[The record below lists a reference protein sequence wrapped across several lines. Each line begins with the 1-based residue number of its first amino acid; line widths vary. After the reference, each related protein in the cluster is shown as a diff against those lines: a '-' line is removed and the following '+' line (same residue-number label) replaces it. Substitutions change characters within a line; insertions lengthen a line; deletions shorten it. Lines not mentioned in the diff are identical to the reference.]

1 MSAEKEFGFII
12 TQGIS
17 RNMTKAKLAEKF
29 CNFLAEQKRE
39 LSKALRMSADRIH
52 TNCYYD
58 CDTREYKGMIR
69 IKKECSDTRI
79 EKIQNRSKAIWTAKD
94 CEPYTISL
102 YKNYFTVAS
111 CTELI

>member
-1 MSAEKEFGFII
+1 MSAGKEFGFII

-29 CNFLAEQKRE
+29 DNFLNDRRKDLTKE
-39 LSKALRMSADRIH
+39 LTLPENAIH
-52 TNCYYD
+52 TGCYYD
-58 CDTREYKGMIR
+58 RDTREYKGMIR

-79 EKIQNRSKAIWTAKD
+79 EKIQNRSKAIWTSTD

-102 YKNYFTVAS
+102 YKNY
-111 CTELI
+111 

>member
-58 CDTREYKGMIR
+58 CDSREYKGLLR
-69 IKKECSDTRI
+69 IQGKCADDRI
-79 EKIQNRSKAIWTAKD
+79 EHEAH
-94 CEPYTISL
+94 
-102 YKNYFTVAS
+102 TVLH
-111 CTELI
+111 ELHLLVLDAGTFG

>member
-17 RNMTKAKLAEKF
+17 RKMTKANLAEKF
-29 CNFLAEQKRE
+29 DNFLNDRRKDLTKE
-39 LSKALRMSADRIH
+39 LTLPENAIH
-52 TNCYYD
+52 TGCYYD
-58 CDTREYKGMIR
+58 RDTREYKGMIR
-69 IKKECSDTRI
+69 IKKECSDTSI

-102 YKNYFTVAS
+102 YKNY
-111 CTELI
+111 